1 MNMNEHERC
10 RRRLLTRA
18 AVTLPLL
25 TTLSFLTR
33 SGPAFAGKAPK
44 SDFHYQDHPNDGN
57 QCSNCVAF
65 TPPPSGDAYGACSII
80 AGPISPKGWCMA
92 FSSK

>member
-1 MNMNEHERC
+1 MNEHDRS

-18 AVTLPLL
+18 AAALPILITVSL
-25 TTLSFLTR
+25 VAR
-33 SGPAFAGKAPK
+33 SGPAFAAKASK

-65 TPPPSGDAYGACSII
+65 TPPASGDAFGACAII
-80 AGPISPKGWCMA
+80 AGPINPNGWCMA
-92 FSSK
+92 FSRK

>member
-1 MNMNEHERC
+1 MNEHELF
-10 RRRLLTRA
+10 RRRLLKRA

-25 TTLSFLTR
+25 ATLSLLTR
-33 SGPAFAGKAPK
+33 SGPACAGTASK
-44 SDFHYQDHPNDGN
+44 SDFHYQDHPNDGK

-65 TPPPSGDAYGACSII
+65 TPPPPGGANGTCTIV
-80 AGPISPKGWCMA
+80 AGPINPNGWCMA